1 MKEELVSFETAKLL
15 KEKGFVNLSDKSYII
30 SEGARY
36 GLLSNFTN
44 KYNNSVE
51 TGRVEAPTQSLAQKW
66 LREKH
71 NIHVEIYKIPVTN
84 EGNMYG
90 CYVCRWIDRV
100 QSNSVYESYFKT
112 YEEALEEG
120 LKEGLNLIK

>member
-15 KEKGFVNLSDKSYII
+15 KEKGFVNLSDKSYVI

-71 NIHVEIYKIPVTN
+71 GIYLTVVSTN
-84 EGNMYG
+84 DTAH
-90 CYVCRWIDRV
+90 R
-100 QSNSVYESYFKT
+100 YFFNEDGFDTIYPIWYKS

>member
-15 KEKGFVNLSDKSYII
+15 IEKGFDISLNMFYRHGKLQTFVEDNYNLGIEELCS
-30 SEGARY
+30 
-36 GLLSNFTN
+36 
-44 KYNNSVE
+44 
-51 TGRVEAPTQSLAQKW
+51 APTQSLAQKW

-120 LKEGLNLIK
+120 LKQGLMLIK